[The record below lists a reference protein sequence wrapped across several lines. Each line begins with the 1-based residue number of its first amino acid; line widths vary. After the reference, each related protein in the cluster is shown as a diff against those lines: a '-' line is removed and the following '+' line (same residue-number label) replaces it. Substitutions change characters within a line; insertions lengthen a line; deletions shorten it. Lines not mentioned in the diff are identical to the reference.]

1 LRTRAEPSQ
10 ARQARRCR
18 AQELHTDRTGVLRP
32 GGTTR
37 GVPDSSK
44 ASGLELSSRAVSI
57 DGLTS
62 GRRKNEYQRISSDR
76 KTRPRSPRSWG
87 GTPKLK
93 NSKRRQADEPYSG
106 ISELKIPGGSFG
118 NWPEGRGKE
127 QRLGSHRGDDDAPS
141 ADFAS
146 ARGCCGSLS
155 GSLQVLLLWLEPTGP
170 PDHAGGESTA

>member
-1 LRTRAEPSQ
+1 MGSLKKHLASHSKTPGSRVTLGITPSHLGITPGGDASLMRWQ
-10 ARQARRCR
+10 LSL
-18 AQELHTDRTGVLRP
+18 ERP
-32 GGTTR
+32 GY
-37 GVPDSSK
+37 S
-44 ASGLELSSRAVSI
+44 E
-57 DGLTS
+57 
-62 GRRKNEYQRISSDR
+62 EYLGQY
-76 KTRPRSPRSWG
+76 RPGIFP
-87 GTPKLK
+87 LQK

-118 NWPEGRGKE
+118 NGPEGRGKE

>member
-1 LRTRAEPSQ
+1 MVIW
-10 ARQARRCR
+10 
-18 AQELHTDRTGVLRP
+18 GF
-32 GGTTR
+32 
-37 GVPDSSK
+37 
-44 ASGLELSSRAVSI
+44 SGLNTLGDCIWALPKCHSTPP
-57 DGLTS
+57 L
-62 GRRKNEYQRISSDR
+62 
-76 KTRPRSPRSWG
+76 PWG

-155 GSLQVLLLWLEPTGP
+155 GSLQGGIYRLAGLLKVR
-170 PDHAGGESTA
+170 